1 MLPKEAVT
9 TDADLIRF
17 DPNRRLPFVFIAGPY
32 TKPSPQENV
41 ANAIAMGT
49 DLVSSG
55 LCIPSIP
62 LLVHTWDEHHPHTYQ
77 FWIEYTKHLLSKCD
91 YLLRLPG
98 ESKGADDE
106 VILAGEL
113 NIPVFFSRDDLINY
127 LEAQDHDL

>member
-1 MLPKEAVT
+1 MLPK
-9 TDADLIRF
+9 DAPIDDAELIKF
-17 DPNRRLPFVFIAGPY
+17 DRYKPLPFVFIAGPY
-32 TKPSPQENV
+32 TKPSPKENV

-49 DLVSSG
+49 DLVSTG

-62 LLVHTWDEHHPHTYQ
+62 LLVHMWDSHHPHSYQ

-106 VILAGEL
+106 VLLAGEL
-113 NIPVFFSRDDLINY
+113 NIPVFYSRDALIHY
-127 LEAQDHDL
+127 LETQES